1 LSEHKRK
8 EFKGES
14 MKTAFYQFVDHIDEI
29 IEKLDKFVQ
38 KYAPCFLC
46 FSGGYFLGV
55 IVNTLMHRG

>member
-1 LSEHKRK
+1 
-8 EFKGES
+8 